1 MTSAADPRQAMAMI
15 GAIFAICSCCSIDSK
30 P

>member
-1 MTSAADPRQAMAMI
+1 MTSAAEPDQATAMI
-15 GAIFAICSCCSIDSK
+15 GAIRPICSCCSIDSK